1 MFVSDHINDTY
12 KGPGVQ
18 AMMVIK
24 INQINQRSM
33 AALPP
38 SSTVAVLPP
47 LPLQWLFSLPS
58 LYGSCSISTARRAQ
72 DQEDS
77 MSSVRSGQN
86 LPESELRNIH
96 EKMAV

>member
-12 KGPGVQ
+12 KGSGVQ
-18 AMMVIK
+18 AMMAIK

-47 LPLQWLFSLPS
+47 LPLRWLFSLRS
-58 LYGSCSISTARRAQ
+58 VYGGCSPYGGCLISTARRAH

-77 MSSVRSGQN
+77 VSSVRSGQN
-86 LPESELRNIH
+86 LPESEL
-96 EKMAV
+96 